1 MLNNFLYI
9 VWDVDPALMTIGNF
23 ELRYYGLM
31 WALTFILGERFFSSY
46 VRREGFS
53 QQVVETG
60 FVWIVLGA
68 VLGARIGHCL
78 FYEFSYYITKPW
90 AIITEFRNGGMA
102 SHGSAL
108 GMLLGMWVTSRKYKM
123 PYVWWLDRIMIPVA
137 IGGALVR
144 FGNLM
149 NSEIVGNVTN
159 LPWGFKFVRNF
170 NLPIAEI
177 PAQHPAQ
184 LYEALCYVITF
195 VILFYLYYKQD
206 QGRRHPGLMFSIGLF
221 GIFLT
226 RIFVEM
232 VKVDQSDF
240 EAGMILNMGQLLSI
254 PFVLLGVWMLWQA
267 KKGRFPVGQPNKY
280 NAAEGKAPAETT
292 KENPKLNNTKPHK
305 NGRRS

>member
-1 MLNNFLYI
+1 MLNDFLYI
-9 VWDVDPALMTIGNF
+9 VWDVDPAIFTIGNF

-31 WALTFILGERFFSSY
+31 WAVTFILGERFFTSFI
-46 VRREGFS
+46 RREGFR

-68 VLGARIGHCL
+68 VLGARIGHCM

-108 GMLLGMWVTSRKYKM
+108 GMLLGMWITCRKHKM

-144 FGNLM
+144 IGNLM
-149 NSEIVGNVTN
+149 NSEIVGNITTV
-159 LPWGFKFVRNF
+159 PWGFQFVRNY
-170 NLPIAEI
+170 NLPVTEV

-195 VILFYLYYKQD
+195 VILLYCYYKKD
-206 QGRRHPGLMFSIGLF
+206 EGRRHPGVMFSIGLF

-240 EAGMILNMGQLLSI
+240 EAGMLLNMGQLLSV
-254 PFVLLGVWMLWQA
+254 PFVLLAIWMLWQA
-267 KKGRFPVGQPNKY
+267 KKGRFPVGLPNKD
-280 NAAEGKAPAETT
+280 NADTDAACHVQEIEK
-292 KENPKLNNTKPHK
+292 PKVKNKNKPHK
-305 NGRRS
+305 KW

>member
-1 MLNNFLYI
+1 MLNDFLYI
-9 VWDVDPALMTIGNF
+9 VWDVDPSIFTIGSF

-31 WALTFILGERFFSSY
+31 WAVTFILGERFFTSY

-60 FVWIVLGA
+60 FLWIVLGA
-68 VLGARIGHCL
+68 VLGARIGHCM

-108 GMLLGMWVTSRKYKM
+108 GMLLGMWITSRKHKM

-149 NSEIVGNVTN
+149 NSEIVGNVTTV
-159 LPWGFKFVRNF
+159 PWAFQFVRNY
-170 NLPIAEI
+170 NLPVAEI

-184 LYEALCYVITF
+184 LYEALCYVVTF
-195 VILFYLYYKQD
+195 VILFYLYYKRD
-206 QGRRHPGLMFSIGLF
+206 EGRRHPGVMFSVGLF

-226 RIFVEM
+226 RIFVEF

-240 EAGMILNMGQLLSI
+240 EAGMILNMGQLLSV
-254 PFVLLGVWMLWQA
+254 PFVVLAVWMLWQA
-267 KKGRFPVGQPNKY
+267 SKGRFPIGKPNKD
-280 NAAEGKAPAETT
+280 NAAEGAFAKEASAE
-292 KENPKLNNTKPHK
+292 KPHLKNKNKPHK
-305 NGRRS
+305 KW